1 MTEPELTA
9 EAVLAPNDPPA
20 LIVHAGVAC
29 ASGGA
34 SGETNPEDS
43 ED

>member
-1 MTEPELTA
+1 MPEQTA

-20 LIVHAGVAC
+20 LIVYAGVAA
-29 ASGGA
+29 ASAGA
-34 SGETNPEDS
+34 SGDTNPKDS